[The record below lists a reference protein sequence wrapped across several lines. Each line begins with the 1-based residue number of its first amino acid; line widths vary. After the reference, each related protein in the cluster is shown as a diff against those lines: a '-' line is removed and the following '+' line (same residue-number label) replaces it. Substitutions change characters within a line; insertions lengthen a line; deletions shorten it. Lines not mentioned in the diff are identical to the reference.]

1 MRGAALMIACLWV
14 ALGVSPAAAAPLAA
28 YGRLPSI
35 EEVALSPSGNHLA
48 VVLTKGEERLIGV
61 TDLSTGKAIFRIQ
74 PGPQKV
80 RGVMWA
86 GEQHLLVITSAT
98 AAPMFLTGG
107 RREWMMA
114 QSIDIGTGKAHRLMG
129 DVDMAMNTIF
139 GTPVVRRVGDSDVV
153 FVEGVTYAKSNHGH
167 LSVFRIDP
175 ASGISRMVE
184 DGSEETRG
192 WVIGPDGQVVAQQ
205 VYEPGPGRWSLR
217 VKAPVGWRTA
227 FSQVAPLDSPYL
239 VGLGRDPGSVIY
251 ATQNETHHWTWR
263 EVHVDGS
270 PASDPAAAAEDQG
283 AIHDPLTGKLIGSVA
298 MYGDDL
304 RYVFFDPADD
314 KMWKDVLKIFPG
326 DQVRLYSVSADR
338 RHLVVEVDSAKAGPA
353 FALVDLKAR
362 SAAWIGSL
370 YNELTEADIAVK
382 RAIAFKAAD
391 GMELHG
397 YLTLPRGKPE
407 KALPLIVFPHGG
419 PAARDGP
426 GFDWWAQAM
435 ASRGYAVL
443 QVNYRGSSGL
453 GPALLEAGYGQWG
466 RKMQSDLADGVTWLA
481 NAGTIDPKRVCI
493 VGGSYGGYAALAG
506 VTIDQGVYRCAV
518 SVAGVADL
526 RHQVVF
532 SREGGGMAVER
543 YWSRFMGAKDA
554 GDPILAKYSPSALA
568 ASASAPV
575 LLVHGEDDTVVPIAQ
590 SREMAEALR
599 KAGKP
604 VEMVVLKS
612 DDHWLS
618 RGATRL
624 QMLEAAMAFVER
636 NNPPN

>member
-1 MRGAALMIACLWV
+1 MRSVALMIACIGV
-14 ALGVSPAAAAPLAA
+14 ALGAWPAAAAPLAA
-28 YGRLPSI
+28 YGKLPSI
-35 EEVALSPSGNHLA
+35 EEVALSPSGNRLA
-48 VVLTKGEERLIGV
+48 VVITNGEDRVIGV
-61 TDLSTGKAIFRIQ
+61 TDLSTGKAILKLRS
-74 PGPQKV
+74 GAQKV

-86 GEQHLLVITSAT
+86 GEEHLLIINTAT
-98 AAPMFLTGG
+98 AAPMFLSGG
-107 RREWMMA
+107 RREWTLA
-114 QSIDIGTGKAHRLMG
+114 QSINVTTGKAHRLMG
-129 DVDMAMNTIF
+129 DVDMALNTIF
-139 GTPVVRRVGDSDVV
+139 GPPVVRRIGGADMV
-153 FVEGVTYAKSNHGH
+153 FVEGISYAKTNHGL
-167 LSVFRIDP
+167 LSVFRVDP
-175 ASGISRMVE
+175 DSGASKLVE
-184 DGSEETRG
+184 SGSEETRG
-192 WVIGPDGQVVAQQ
+192 WVIGPDGQAVAQQ
-205 VYEPGPGRWSLR
+205 VYAAGPGRWSLR
-217 VKAPVGWRTA
+217 VKAADGWRTA
-227 FSQVAPLDSPYL
+227 FTQVGPLDSPYL
-239 VGLGRDPGSVIY
+239 IGLGRDAGSVIY
-251 ATQNETHHWTWR
+251 ASQNEAHHWTWR

-270 PASDPAAAAEDQG
+270 PANDPAAAVEDQA
-283 AIHDPLTGKLIGSVA
+283 AIHEPLTGKLIGSVA
-298 MYGDDL
+298 LYGDDL

-314 KMWKDVLKIFPG
+314 KMWKDILKIFPG
-326 DQVRLYSVSADR
+326 DQVRLTSMSADR
-338 RHLVVEVDSAKAGPA
+338 RHVIVEVDSAKAGPA
-353 FALVDLKAR
+353 FALVDLSAR
-362 SAAWIGSL
+362 SATWIGSL
-370 YNELTEADIAVK
+370 YNELTDADIAAK

-407 KALPLIVFPHGG
+407 KALPLVVFPHGG

-466 RKMQSDLADGVTWLA
+466 RKMQSDLADGIAWLA
-481 NAGTIDPKRVCI
+481 KAGTIDPKRVCI

-590 SREMAEALR
+590 SREMADALR

-624 QMLEAAMAFVER
+624 QMLEAAMTFVEK
-636 NNPPN
+636 NNPAN